1 MLMQKTRIRTY
12 KQMTKREILAD
23 SLLLLTALIWGCAFA
38 VVKNALD
45 SFPPGAIIAMRY
57 LIAAAITGILFRRHL
72 KELTRGDVARGA
84 LVGLLLFGAYI
95 VQTTGLQYTTAGKNA
110 FLTTVY
116 VLLVP
121 FGCALLFHQKLQ
133 KSNLIAAVMMLVGI
147 GLLSLDGQGGGLN
160 PGDILTLICGFLFAG
175 HIIAVEQCQKK
186 TNTYALIVLQ
196 FAFCALYA
204 GLYNRIFERGMP
216 LAFTPGSIGGL
227 LYIAVFSTTIGMSL
241 QNIGQSMAPA
251 SHAVILLSL
260 ESVFGVLFSCLLL
273 GEKVTLQMGVGFAI
287 IFAALLVSELAPR
300 KKIDARIRFGII
312 NLKKPSLF
320 FKARIF
326 SFTIWA
332 RLCYTLDQGSSS
344 NESITL
350 SQQARIASRSRV
362 LVASV
367 MPITPRPAFLAPCM
381 A

>member
-121 FGCALLFHQKLQ
+121 FGCALLLHQKLQ

-287 IFAALLVSELAPR
+287 IFAALLVSELAPG
-300 KKIDARIRFGII
+300 KKD
-312 NLKKPSLF
+312 
-320 FKARIF
+320 
-326 SFTIWA
+326 
-332 RLCYTLDQGSSS
+332 
-344 NESITL
+344 
-350 SQQARIASRSRV
+350 
-362 LVASV
+362 
-367 MPITPRPAFLAPCM
+367 
-381 A
+381 

>member
-72 KELTRGDVARGA
+72 KKLTRGDVARGA

-121 FGCALLFHQKLQ
+121 FECALLFHQKLQ

-300 KKIDARIRFGII
+300 KKD
-312 NLKKPSLF
+312 
-320 FKARIF
+320 
-326 SFTIWA
+326 
-332 RLCYTLDQGSSS
+332 
-344 NESITL
+344 
-350 SQQARIASRSRV
+350 
-362 LVASV
+362 
-367 MPITPRPAFLAPCM
+367 
-381 A
+381 

>member
-1 MLMQKTRIRTY
+1 
-12 KQMTKREILAD
+12 MTKREILAD

-260 ESVFGVLFSCLLL
+260 ESVFGVLASVLFY
-273 GEKVTLQMGVGFAI
+273 GEVITGRMAAGFVL
-287 IFAALLVSELAPR
+287 IFAAILISELAPAR
-300 KKIDARIRFGII
+300 AKREKRPETNEPLGILGSRNVPIANEDDAE
-312 NLKKPSLF
+312 P
-320 FKARIF
+320 
-326 SFTIWA
+326 
-332 RLCYTLDQGSSS
+332 
-344 NESITL
+344 
-350 SQQARIASRSRV
+350 
-362 LVASV
+362 VAN
-367 MPITPRPAFLAPCM
+367 P
-381 A
+381 

>member
-160 PGDILTLICGFLFAG
+160 PGDILTLICGFLFAE

-186 TNTYALIVLQ
+186 TDTYALIVLQ

-287 IFAALLVSELAPR
+287 IFAALLVSELAPG
-300 KKIDARIRFGII
+300 KKD
-312 NLKKPSLF
+312 
-320 FKARIF
+320 
-326 SFTIWA
+326 
-332 RLCYTLDQGSSS
+332 
-344 NESITL
+344 
-350 SQQARIASRSRV
+350 
-362 LVASV
+362 
-367 MPITPRPAFLAPCM
+367 
-381 A
+381 

>member
-241 QNIGQSMAPA
+241 QNIGQSMAPT

-287 IFAALLVSELAPR
+287 IFAALLVSELAPG
-300 KKIDARIRFGII
+300 KKD
-312 NLKKPSLF
+312 
-320 FKARIF
+320 
-326 SFTIWA
+326 
-332 RLCYTLDQGSSS
+332 
-344 NESITL
+344 
-350 SQQARIASRSRV
+350 
-362 LVASV
+362 
-367 MPITPRPAFLAPCM
+367 
-381 A
+381 

>member
-12 KQMTKREILAD
+12 KQMKKREILAD

-287 IFAALLVSELAPR
+287 IFAALLVSELAPG
-300 KKIDARIRFGII
+300 KKD
-312 NLKKPSLF
+312 
-320 FKARIF
+320 
-326 SFTIWA
+326 
-332 RLCYTLDQGSSS
+332 
-344 NESITL
+344 
-350 SQQARIASRSRV
+350 
-362 LVASV
+362 
-367 MPITPRPAFLAPCM
+367 
-381 A
+381 

>member
-133 KSNLIAAVMMLVGI
+133 KSHLSAAVVMLVGI

-287 IFAALLVSELAPR
+287 IFAALLVSELAPG
-300 KKIDARIRFGII
+300 KKD
-312 NLKKPSLF
+312 
-320 FKARIF
+320 
-326 SFTIWA
+326 
-332 RLCYTLDQGSSS
+332 
-344 NESITL
+344 
-350 SQQARIASRSRV
+350 
-362 LVASV
+362 
-367 MPITPRPAFLAPCM
+367 
-381 A
+381 

>member
-273 GEKVTLQMGVGFAI
+273 GEKVTPQMGVGFAI
-287 IFAALLVSELAPR
+287 IFAALLVSELAPG
-300 KKIDARIRFGII
+300 KKD
-312 NLKKPSLF
+312 
-320 FKARIF
+320 
-326 SFTIWA
+326 
-332 RLCYTLDQGSSS
+332 
-344 NESITL
+344 
-350 SQQARIASRSRV
+350 
-362 LVASV
+362 
-367 MPITPRPAFLAPCM
+367 
-381 A
+381 

>member
-1 MLMQKTRIRTY
+1 MLMQKARIRTY

-110 FLTTVY
+110 FLMTVY

-287 IFAALLVSELAPR
+287 IFAALLVSELAPG
-300 KKIDARIRFGII
+300 KKD
-312 NLKKPSLF
+312 
-320 FKARIF
+320 
-326 SFTIWA
+326 
-332 RLCYTLDQGSSS
+332 
-344 NESITL
+344 
-350 SQQARIASRSRV
+350 
-362 LVASV
+362 
-367 MPITPRPAFLAPCM
+367 
-381 A
+381 

>member
-57 LIAAAITGILFRRHL
+57 LIAAGITGILFRRHL

-204 GLYNRIFERGMP
+204 GLYNRVFERGMP

-287 IFAALLVSELAPR
+287 IFAALLVSELAPG
-300 KKIDARIRFGII
+300 KKD
-312 NLKKPSLF
+312 
-320 FKARIF
+320 
-326 SFTIWA
+326 
-332 RLCYTLDQGSSS
+332 
-344 NESITL
+344 
-350 SQQARIASRSRV
+350 
-362 LVASV
+362 
-367 MPITPRPAFLAPCM
+367 
-381 A
+381 

>member
-12 KQMTKREILAD
+12 KQMTQREILAD

-72 KELTRGDVARGA
+72 KELTCGDVARGA

-287 IFAALLVSELAPR
+287 IFAALLVSELAPG
-300 KKIDARIRFGII
+300 KKD
-312 NLKKPSLF
+312 
-320 FKARIF
+320 
-326 SFTIWA
+326 
-332 RLCYTLDQGSSS
+332 
-344 NESITL
+344 
-350 SQQARIASRSRV
+350 
-362 LVASV
+362 
-367 MPITPRPAFLAPCM
+367 
-381 A
+381 

>member
-1 MLMQKTRIRTY
+1 MEYT
-12 KQMTKREILAD
+12 ILI
-23 SLLLLTALIWGCAFA
+23 LLLPLLSFLFLGLAGMKLKPVVAGAIGTAVLA
-38 VVKNALD
+38 VVALLSYCTAFEYFSAGRD
-45 SFPPGAIIAMRY
+45 ASGVFPTLVPWNTVWLPISRTLHID
-57 LIAAAITGILFRRHL
+57 LGILL
-72 KELTRGDVARGA
+72 DP
-84 LVGLLLFGAYI
+84 I
-95 VQTTGLQYTTAGKNA
+95 
-110 FLTTVY
+110 
-116 VLLVP
+116 
-121 FGCALLFHQKLQ
+121 
-133 KSNLIAAVMMLVGI
+133 SVMMLVGI

-287 IFAALLVSELAPR
+287 IFAALLVSELAP
-300 KKIDARIRFGII
+300 KK
-312 NLKKPSLF
+312 S
-320 FKARIF
+320 
-326 SFTIWA
+326 
-332 RLCYTLDQGSSS
+332 
-344 NESITL
+344 E
-350 SQQARIASRSRV
+350 
-362 LVASV
+362 
-367 MPITPRPAFLAPCM
+367 
-381 A
+381 

>member
-160 PGDILTLICGFLFAG
+160 PGDMLTLICGFLFAG

-216 LAFTPGSIGGL
+216 LAFAPGSIGGL

-287 IFAALLVSELAPR
+287 IFAALLVSELAPG
-300 KKIDARIRFGII
+300 KKD
-312 NLKKPSLF
+312 
-320 FKARIF
+320 
-326 SFTIWA
+326 
-332 RLCYTLDQGSSS
+332 
-344 NESITL
+344 
-350 SQQARIASRSRV
+350 
-362 LVASV
+362 
-367 MPITPRPAFLAPCM
+367 
-381 A
+381 

>member
-1 MLMQKTRIRTY
+1 MQKTRIRAY

-72 KELTRGDVARGA
+72 KKLTRGDVARGA

-287 IFAALLVSELAPR
+287 IFAALLVSELAPG
-300 KKIDARIRFGII
+300 KKD
-312 NLKKPSLF
+312 
-320 FKARIF
+320 
-326 SFTIWA
+326 
-332 RLCYTLDQGSSS
+332 
-344 NESITL
+344 
-350 SQQARIASRSRV
+350 
-362 LVASV
+362 
-367 MPITPRPAFLAPCM
+367 
-381 A
+381 

>member
-23 SLLLLTALIWGCAFA
+23 SLLLLTALIWGCAFS

-57 LIAAAITGILFRRHL
+57 LIAAAITGTLFRRHL

-287 IFAALLVSELAPR
+287 IFAALLVSELAPG
-300 KKIDARIRFGII
+300 KKD
-312 NLKKPSLF
+312 
-320 FKARIF
+320 
-326 SFTIWA
+326 
-332 RLCYTLDQGSSS
+332 
-344 NESITL
+344 
-350 SQQARIASRSRV
+350 
-362 LVASV
+362 
-367 MPITPRPAFLAPCM
+367 
-381 A
+381 